1 MKKGK
6 LSMNDELLKYSFKVT
21 PVFDYIQE
29 QAEQAGLFIIHN
41 HDAKRSLQLFMN
53 KKSFENRDYY
63 IGAIQY
69 EGSKDYEKKEPN
81 LVSWRFKRSN
91 IPNELR
97 QKLELITSFRRDKN
111 DGPAVNPES
120 ESIAF
125 KFSGLN
131 EEAKKTM
138 SEIVNTLKQFS

>member
-1 MKKGK
+1 MKD
-6 LSMNDELLKYSFKVT
+6 SLLKYSFKIT

-29 QAEQAGLFIIHN
+29 QADQAGLYIIHN
-41 HDAKRSLQLFMN
+41 NDAKRSLQLFMN
-53 KKSFENRDYY
+53 KESFETGEYY

-69 EGSKDYEKKEPN
+69 EGSKDYKKKEPN

-91 IPNELR
+91 IPNGLK

-111 DGPAVNPES
+111 DGPAINPES

-125 KFSGLN
+125 KFSCLN
-131 EEAKKTM
+131 EETKETM
-138 SEIVNTLKQFS
+138 SEIANILKNYS